1 MRLTSLS
8 ATAITAL
15 AGIGALAL
23 VVGPASIE
31 MKPASASMQSAS
43 AVLRTADGSTVGQVS
58 FTPDVDGKIIVDV
71 TASGLPAGFHGFH
84 VHAVGQCDGPDFTSA
99 GSHLDPMGMA
109 SAPMHEGDLP
119 SLLVNQDGTASLRT
133 VTDRFAIHD
142 LLDGAG
148 TAVIVHAGA
157 DNFGNIPTRYAPAP
171 DATTMATGDA
181 GARLACGVVQATN

>member
-1 MRLTSLS
+1 M
-8 ATAITAL
+8 TAL
-15 AGIGALAL
+15 VGIGSL
-23 VVGPASIE
+23 VLVAGPAS
-31 MKPASASMQSAS
+31 MAMTPAAASMQSAS
-43 AVLRTADGSTVGQVS
+43 AILRTADGSSVGQVN
-58 FTPDVDGKIIVDV
+58 FTPEADGKIVVDV

-99 GSHLDPMGMA
+99 GAHLDPMGMA

-119 SLLVNQDGTASLRT
+119 SLLVNQDGTATLRT
-133 VTDRFAIHD
+133 ATDRFS

-181 GARLACGVVQATN
+181 GPRLACGVVQATDQ

>member
-1 MRLTSLS
+1 M
-8 ATAITAL
+8 TAL

-23 VVGPASIE
+23 VAGPASVQ
-31 MKPASASMQSAS
+31 MKPAAASMQSAL
-43 AVLRTADGSTVGQVS
+43 ALLRTADGSSVGQVT
-58 FTPDVDGKIIVDV
+58 FTPNADGKIVVDIS
-71 TASGLPAGFHGFH
+71 ASALPPGFHGFH

-119 SLLVNQDGTASLRT
+119 SLLVNQDGSGALRT
-133 VTDRFAIHD
+133 VTDRFNIQD

-181 GARLACGVVQATN
+181 GPRLACGVVQSNNQ